1 MSLIP
6 PTEMLEFA
14 CDVNPKIK
22 LREKQ
27 LNDGMIWFAM
37 YDDDILSDVLKM
49 KIAYC
54 KQNILPSQLCSYIIS
69 DMEVCL
75 ASKSCVF
82 IRKCEK
88 STN

>member
-14 CDVNPKIK
+14 CDVNPKLK

-27 LNDGMIWFAM
+27 FNDGMIWFAM

-54 KQNILPSQLCSYIIS
+54 K
-69 DMEVCL
+69 
-75 ASKSCVF
+75 
-82 IRKCEK
+82 
-88 STN
+88 